1 MNVSERS
8 SYRVTLEN
16 CTRYGAV
23 NIEDTENA
31 GPKADF
37 AEHGIADRGEIV
49 HQARLMAYRREP
61 AMVELDETRGQ

>member
-1 MNVSERS
+1 MTLS
-8 SYRVTLEN
+8 STVATSL
-16 CTRYGAV
+16 GHVLSSA
-23 NIEDTENA
+23 DA

-61 AMVELDETRGQ
+61 AMVELEDDMRGQ